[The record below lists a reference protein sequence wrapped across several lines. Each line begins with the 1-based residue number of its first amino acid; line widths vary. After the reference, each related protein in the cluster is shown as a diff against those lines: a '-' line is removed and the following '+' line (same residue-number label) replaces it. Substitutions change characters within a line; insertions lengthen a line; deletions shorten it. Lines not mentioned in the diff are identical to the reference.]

1 MPLQKLQKTG
11 RFRNRLQQA
20 AAAQIALLAVF
31 LGAVIIISTGMGY
44 IQLPPATVV
53 KIIFA
58 KLSGQPNL
66 LEGMDSIFPVVVM
79 DVRLPRI
86 LSAAI
91 VGAGLAISYAGSVR
105 RRGLRCIAGDFV

>member
-1 MPLQKLQKTG
+1 MSLQKLQKTG
-11 RFRNRLQQA
+11 RFRKRLQQA
-20 AAAQIALLAVF
+20 AVVQFALLAVF

-58 KLSGQPNL
+58 KLSGQSNL

-91 VGAGLAISYAGSVR
+91 VGAGLAIS
-105 RRGLRCIAGDFV
+105 

>member
-11 RFRNRLQQA
+11 RFRKRLQKA
-20 AAAQIALLAVF
+20 AAAQFALLAVF

-58 KLSGQPNL
+58 KLSGQSNL
-66 LEGMDSIFPVVVM
+66 LEGVDSIFPVVVM

-86 LSAAI
+86 
-91 VGAGLAISYAGSVR
+91 
-105 RRGLRCIAGDFV
+105 